1 MSEKTG
7 KKYKLNTKRFLRFI
21 IAIIL
26 VLVVVIFAYNE
37 INKYSS
43 DDKSAGNKGQHSVEN
58 KANGEYNST
67 TKKSNEVKIL
77 ANGDMLYH
85 DIVYWSAK
93 QADGSYDFTNN
104 YSEIKDLISS
114 ADLALGDFEGT
125 ISDEMPLS
133 GYPLFN
139 IPKEAVAA
147 IKDAGY
153 DVIDLAHNHILDSY
167 LSGALNTK
175 KVFNEAGL
183 DTIGINEKEDDPILV
198 KKVNGIKIAILG
210 FSYGYNGME
219 NTLSK
224 EEYRV
229 HMQDLNPEYVKKM
242 IKKAEKIAD
251 ITIVMPHGG
260 IEYRLEPTE
269 EQKTLY
275 RNMVKW
281 GADIIFG
288 GHPHV
293 CEPTEIIKHD
303 GEDKFIIYSMGNLI
317 SNQRLETMNDIWTE
331 RGVIMEVNIKKT
343 KNGTVIKSIQPHP
356 TWVLREPNGRSNGA
370 TTLYNYQTLLCKDYI
385 EGGSKAGT
393 YSGDTQSRIESAYNE
408 VMELLNVDKKYLKK

>member
-7 KKYKLNTKRFLRFI
+7 KKYKLNTKRFLRFVIGI
-21 IAIIL
+21 ISVFII
-26 VLVVVIFAYNE
+26 VIFAYNE
-37 INKYSS
+37 INKDLSDNKSS
-43 DDKSAGNKGQHSVEN
+43 NTKDQQSVEN
-58 KANGEYNST
+58 KVTGESNNT
-67 TKKSNEVKIL
+67 TKKPNEVKIV

-85 DIVYWSAK
+85 DIVYWSAR
-93 QADGSYDFTNN
+93 QPDGSYDFTNN
-104 YSEIKDLISS
+104 YSEIKGLISS

-125 ISDEMPLS
+125 ISDEFPLN

-139 IPKEAVAA
+139 APKEVVGA

-153 DVIDLAHNHILDSY
+153 DVIDLAHNHILDSR

-175 KVFNEAGL
+175 KLFNKAGM
-183 DTIGINEKEDDPILV
+183 DTIGIKEKENDPILV
-198 KKVNGIKIAILG
+198 KEVNGIKIAILG

-219 NTLSK
+219 NTLTD
-224 EEYRV
+224 EEYRI
-229 HMQDLNPEYVKKM
+229 HMQDLNPENVKKS

-251 ITIVMPHGG
+251 ITIVMPQSGV
-260 IEYRLEPTE
+260 EYSLEPTD

-303 GEDKFIIYSMGNLI
+303 GEDKFIIYSMGNLL
-317 SNQRLETMNDIWTE
+317 SNQRLETLDNIWTE

-343 KNGTVIKSIQPHP
+343 KKGTVLKSIKPHP
-356 TWVLREPNGRSNGA
+356 TWVLREPNGRSKGS
-370 TTLYNYQTLLCKDYI
+370 TTLYNYQTLLCNDYI
-385 EGGSKAGT
+385 KGGAKAGT

-408 VMELLNVDKKYLKK
+408 VLELLNVDKKYLKK

>member
-7 KKYKLNTKRFLRFI
+7 KKYKLNTKRFLRFV
-21 IAIIL
+21 IAITL

-37 INKYSS
+37 INKDAN
-43 DDKSAGNKGQHSVEN
+43 DDKSAGNKGQQSVEN

-93 QADGSYDFTNN
+93 QSDDSYDFTNN

-114 ADLALGDFEGT
+114 ADLAIGDFEGT

-139 IPKEAVAA
+139 IPKEVVSA

-183 DTIGINEKEDDPILV
+183 DTIGIKEKEDDPILV

-242 IKKAEKIAD
+242 IKKVEKIAD

-293 CEPTEIIKHD
+293 CVPREIIKHD
-303 GEDKFIIYSMGNLI
+303 GEDKFIIY
-317 SNQRLETMNDIWTE
+317 
-331 RGVIMEVNIKKT
+331 
-343 KNGTVIKSIQPHP
+343 
-356 TWVLREPNGRSNGA
+356 
-370 TTLYNYQTLLCKDYI
+370 
-385 EGGSKAGT
+385 
-393 YSGDTQSRIESAYNE
+393 
-408 VMELLNVDKKYLKK
+408 